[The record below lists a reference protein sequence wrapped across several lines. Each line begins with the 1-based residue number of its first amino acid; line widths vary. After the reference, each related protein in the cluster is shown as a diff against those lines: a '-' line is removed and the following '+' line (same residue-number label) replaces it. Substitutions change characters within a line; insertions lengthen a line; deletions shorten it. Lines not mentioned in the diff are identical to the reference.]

1 MCRLAPEILRTPTC
15 AARSSGADP
24 RTPRRSAGHP
34 PRRVQSCLLPSTSV
48 DPGEPTPAGERMRRA
63 RAAIDQLL
71 TKMTDPTPTTIT
83 ATNADHAFK
92 CRRLRTRKPAGAGF
106 SDGAYRDR
114 TGDLRLAKPLGC
126 VEPFR
131 LIRGYDVGYEP
142 DDRAGILRRCS
153 GVASSPF
160 CLRRSW
166 PRAAQV
172 AMTTIRSR

>member
-24 RTPRRSAGHP
+24 RTPRRPAGHP

-48 DPGEPTPAGERMRRA
+48 DPGEPTPAGERMSRA

-114 TGDLRLAKPLGC
+114 TGDLRLAKPLGWC
-126 VEPFR
+126 RAVPPEPR
-131 LIRGYDVGYEP
+131 LRRRLEP

-153 GVASSPF
+153 GVASSPL

-166 PRAAQV
+166 P
-172 AMTTIRSR
+172 